1 MTEEQIMQLH
11 QEMADIIAEYIIF
24 QKRNIVERIK
34 KLIPQIQEFILWF
47 LNENQFGIE
56 QSLYDAMSQN
66 LLLVLEDI
74 LTSLQN
80 EDKVLMYDVIVH
92 GLTDY
97 LECFVG
103 SEAGVK

>member
-11 QEMADIIAEYIIF
+11 QEITDIIAKYIIF
-24 QKRNIVERIK
+24 QKKNIVERVK
-34 KLIPQIQEFILWF
+34 KIIPQIQEFILWF

-56 QSLYDAMSQN
+56 QSLYEAMSQN
-66 LLLVLEDI
+66 LLLILEDL

-80 EDKVLMYDVIVH
+80 GDKVLMYDAVVH

-97 LECFVG
+97 LECFIEN
-103 SEAGVK
+103 EAEEK